1 MRRLLAILL
10 VTGAVALG
18 SQGGK
23 AQPTKPPASEVLPD
37 SPVYGVYPIAYRDII
52 TKFLE
57 SRLLDAGS
65 AKIEWGKPQQGT
77 ISTPHGK
84 ASGYAV
90 VITVNA
96 RNKFGMYTGKQKYRL
111 LIRNGEIVYGGR
123 G

>member
-1 MRRLLAILL
+1 MRWLIAILL
-10 VTGAVALG
+10 ASSTVSLA
-18 SQGGK
+18 Q
-23 AQPTKPPASEVLPD
+23 AQPTAPPRSEVLPD

-52 TKFLE
+52 MKFLE

-65 AKIEWGKPQQGT
+65 AKIEWGKPQPGT
-77 ISTPHGK
+77 ISTPQGK

-111 LIRNGEIVYGGR
+111 LIRNGEIIYTDR

>member
-1 MRRLLAILL
+1 VRRLFAILL
-10 VTGAVALG
+10 ACSSVSLAP
-18 SQGGK
+18 
-23 AQPTKPPASEVLPD
+23 AQPPAPTAPEILPD

-52 TKFLE
+52 MKFLE

-65 AKIEWGKPQQGT
+65 ARIEWGKPQQGT
-77 ISTPHGK
+77 ITTPEGK
-84 ASGYAV
+84 ISGYAV

-111 LIRNGEIVYGGR
+111 LIRNGEIVHAGR